1 MYILTIGKDK
11 EEIKEI
17 KNTLENILEN
27 QICLIANSK
36 VVL

>member
-1 MYILTIGKDK
+1 MHILIFNKDK

-17 KNTLENILEN
+17 KNVLNNIYEN